1 MNIRFCCAVFS
12 LSCSLFTAA
21 VSQELASVSNPAPT
35 RLLVGAPAG
44 VPSPAPCASSVDAS
58 VAASVN
64 VAEYIVGE
72 GDLLKVTVWKEPDLS
87 LSTVTVRPDGMI
99 SVPLVGVVKV
109 GGESPSQI
117 QDELTEKLSRFLSH
131 PKVTVTVTEIKSK
144 SVYVTGEVSKPGVY
158 TLVAPIGVLQ
168 AIVMAGG
175 PTPFA
180 HRKSIFVL
188 RNVDGK
194 EQKIPVNYVKLLRGD
209 ESVQNINLV
218 PGDTIVVP

>member
-21 VSQELASVSNPAPT
+21 VSQELASVSDPAPT

-44 VPSPAPCASSVDAS
+44 VPSPAPCASSADAG
-58 VAASVN
+58 VAPVN

-72 GDLLKVTVWKEPDLS
+72 GDLLKLTVWKEPDLS

-117 QDELTEKLSRFLSH
+117 QDELTERLSRFLSH

-144 SVYVTGEVSKPGVY
+144 SVYVTGEVTKPGVY
-158 TLVAPIGVLQ
+158 SLVSPTGVLQ

-180 HRKSIFVL
+180 HRKSIFIL
-188 RNVDGK
+188 RSVDGK

-209 ESVQNINLV
+209 DHVQNVSLV